1 MSERIRKSSR
11 APVQIVPTDS
21 GNENEHKVLNG
32 YQSWE
37 EEFVGEALMDL
48 QKYVEGKYSI
58 DNKATENQEWW
69 RLRHMDI
76 APNDM
81 DKNTRSASAWAV
93 NSILNKHADI
103 MDSFPKPNILPRE
116 ADDEEE
122 AKSLSNIVPMALEY
136 NNYENVYRDMGW
148 DFAIDGGAI
157 TGVFW
162 DNSKCDGLGDI
173 SITNI
178 DVHNLFWKPGVNDI
192 QQSPKVY
199 HVCLED
205 VDAVKARFPEIAE
218 DIGAQ
223 DTGKITK
230 YLHDD
235 NIDTSNCTEVINMYY
250 KTHVRMAADTG
261 ARDDEGNPMTIDS
274 VKTVLHLAIIVGD
287 RLAFCS
293 EREEGYEEGFY
304 QHGKFPFVVR
314 RAFPIK
320 DTPWGFGYLD
330 IMKSPQM
337 YIDAMDD
344 DIIKIAD
351 MKARP
356 RFWVR
361 KNGNIDKDQFADW
374 NEPFIEVATGELGD
388 SIRQVDVYDVP
399 SGIMEHRANKIDEL
413 KETSGNRDFSQ
424 GSTQS
429 GVTAAS
435 AIAALQEAGS
445 KLSRDMNKELYR
457 GCREEFYLV
466 IELIRQF
473 YTEPRGFRVTGDR
486 GEYEFVQYSNEHL
499 QADQM
504 MPDGTIRHKR
514 PMFDISV
521 TAEKQSPFS
530 RAAQNEMIKEL
541 YGMGLFDPNNDIA
554 ALTCIDAM
562 DFEGKDKIKQ
572 QIQNNGMMIRQ
583 FQAAMQMIQMEASL
597 NPAFA
602 QMAMEQGLID
612 PQMAMGMQ
620 QAQAEAVQGQP
631 SGGGTPEE
639 RAARNTGSGETTRTA
654 KVRQRV
660 ASAAEPR

>member
-1 MSERIRKSSR
+1 MSERVRKKGR
-11 APVQIVPTDS
+11 EPLNIVPANS
-21 GNENEHKVLNG
+21 GEDANYEVRNG

-37 EEFVGEALMDL
+37 EEFVGQALDDL
-48 QKYVEGKYSI
+48 QEYVSGKYSI
-58 DNKATENQEWW
+58 DAKATENQQWW

-76 APNDM
+76 APDAE
-81 DKNTRSASAWAV
+81 DKSHRSVSAWAV

-103 MDSFPKPNILPRE
+103 MDSFPKPNVLPRE

-122 AKSLSNIVPMALEY
+122 AKSLSSILPVTLEQ
-136 NNYENVYRDMGW
+136 NDYESMYRDMGW
-148 DFAIDGGAI
+148 DICIDGGAI

-162 DNSKCDGLGDI
+162 DNTKYDGLGDI
-173 SITNI
+173 AMANV

-192 QQSPKVY
+192 QKSPKLF

-205 VDAVKARFPEIAE
+205 VDAVKARFPNIGN
-218 DIGAQ
+218 DIGPQ

-235 NIDTSNCTEVINMYY
+235 NIDTSNCVEVINMYY
-250 KTHVRMAADTG
+250 KTHVAMEADTG
-261 ARDDEGNPMTIDS
+261 AVDAEGNKLTIQL

-287 RLAFCS
+287 KLVFCS
-293 EREEGYEEGFY
+293 EREEGYEDGFY
-304 QHGKFPFVVR
+304 HHGRYPFVIR

-344 DIIKIAD
+344 DIMKIAD

-361 KNGNIDKDQFADW
+361 KNGNIDKAQFADW

-388 SIRQVDVYDVP
+388 AVRQVDVYDVP
-399 SGIMEHRANKIDEL
+399 AGVMEHRVNKIEEL

-424 GSTQS
+424 GSTTAS
-429 GVTAAS
+429 VTAAS

-445 KLSRDMNKELYR
+445 KLSRDLNKALYK
-457 GCREEFYLV
+457 GCREEYYLV

-473 YTEPRGFRVTGDR
+473 YTEPRGFRITSDMGD
-486 GEYEFVQYSNEHL
+486 YEFIEYSNAGIQDDAML
-499 QADQM
+499 
-504 MPDGTIRHKR
+504 PDGTIRHKR
-514 PMFDISV
+514 PLFDIAV

-541 YGMGLFDPNNDIA
+541 YGMGLFDPNNDVA

-562 DFEGKDKIKQ
+562 DFEGKDKLKQ
-572 QIQNNGMMIRQ
+572 QIQNNGIMIRQ
-583 FQAAMQMIQMEASL
+583 FQAAMGLISNLSMLDPGIANMAMQMGLIAPE
-597 NPAFA
+597 
-602 QMAMEQGLID
+602 QMAE
-612 PQMAMGMQ
+612 MQ
-620 QAQAEAVQGQP
+620 QPQQQSMP
-631 SGGGTPEE
+631 KQNGTPEE
-639 RAARNTGSGETTRTA
+639 RAARMATAGGENSQAA
-654 KVRQRV
+654 KARV
-660 ASAAEPR
+660 AAANRATPA

>member
-1 MSERIRKSSR
+1 MKGAMLMKWKRERK
-11 APVQIVPTDS
+11 APIEAVPGADREYEV
-21 GNENEHKVLNG
+21 GNG

-37 EEFVGEALMDL
+37 DEFVGQALDDL

-58 DNKATENQEWW
+58 DHKATENQEWW
-69 RLRHMDI
+69 RLRHLDI
-76 APNDM
+76 SPDAE
-81 DKNTRSASAWAV
+81 DKHTRSASAWAV

-122 AKSLSNIVPMALEY
+122 AKSLSAIVPVALEQ
-136 NNYENVYRDMGW
+136 NDYEQVFRDMAW

-162 DNSKCDGLGDI
+162 DSNKYDGLGDI
-173 SITNI
+173 SITNV
-178 DVHNLFWKPGVNDI
+178 DVHNLFWKPGVSDI
-192 QQSPKVY
+192 QKSPKIY
-199 HVCLED
+199 HVSLEE
-205 VDAVKARFPEIAE
+205 VEAVRAMYPDIAE
-218 DIGAQ
+218 QIGPQ
-223 DTGKITK
+223 DSGKITK

-235 NIDTSNCTEVINMYY
+235 NIDTSNCVEVINMYY
-250 KTHVRMAADTG
+250 KTHVRMASDTG
-261 ARDDEGNPMTIDS
+261 ARDEEGNPLLIES

-293 EREEGYEEGFY
+293 ERTKGYENGFY
-304 QHGKFPFVVR
+304 EHGQYPFVIR

-330 IMKSPQM
+330 IMKNPQM

-374 NEPFIEVATGELGD
+374 SEPFVEVATGELGD
-388 SIRQVDVYDVP
+388 AVRQIDVYDVP
-399 SGIMEHRANKIDEL
+399 AGIMEHRANKIDEL

-457 GCREEFYLV
+457 GAREEYYLV

-473 YTEPRGFRVTGDR
+473 YTEPRGFRVNGDM
-486 GEYEFVQYSNEHL
+486 GGSEFIEYSNEGL
-499 QADQM
+499 QADAVL
-504 MPDGTIRHKR
+504 PDGSIRHRR
-514 PMFDISV
+514 PIFDISV
-521 TAEKQSPFS
+521 SAEKQSPFS

-541 YGMGLFDPNNDIA
+541 YGMGLFDPNNDLP

-562 DFEGKDKIKQ
+562 DFEGKDKLKQ
-572 QIQNNGMMIRQ
+572 QIQQNGVMMRQ
-583 FQAAMQMIQMEASL
+583 FQSAMQLIMRMAQVDPMV
-597 NPAFA
+597 A
-602 QMAMEQGLID
+602 QMAAEQGLID
-612 PQMAMGMQ
+612 PMMVQQMQ
-620 QAQAEAVQGQP
+620 QAQAQE
-631 SGGGTPEE
+631 GTAEQ
-639 RAARNTGSGETTRTA
+639 RAAKNGTA
-654 KVRQRV
+654 KGDNSLAAQARTRV
-660 ASAAEPR
+660 AHAAEPR